1 MIPDKIYAAFVVDT
15 LYARLKPYELFGEPF
30 PEYIRKDALL
40 EWARKEADK
49 SFNSFAREELGMEAR
64 EKGLAFEQLIKH
76 IESL

>member
-1 MIPDKIYAAFVVDT
+1 MTAPEKIYCGNNGHGNLSYSREKV
-15 LYARLKPYELFGEPF
+15 YPSME
-30 PEYIRKDALL
+30 EYIRKDALL

>member
-1 MIPDKIYAAFVVDT
+1 MTAPDKIYIEQDMINNIP
-15 LYARLKPYELFGEPF
+15 LERQYYEDDVI
-30 PEYIRKDALL
+30 YIRKDALL